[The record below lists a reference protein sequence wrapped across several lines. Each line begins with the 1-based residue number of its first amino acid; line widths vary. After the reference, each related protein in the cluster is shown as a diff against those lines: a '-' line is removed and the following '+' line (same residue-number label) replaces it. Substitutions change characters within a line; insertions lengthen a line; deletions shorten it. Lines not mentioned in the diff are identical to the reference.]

1 MIIRLISATFL
12 AGLLA
17 LTAGCNTM
25 EGLGEDIKSLGS
37 AIEGEASNNEASEDE
52 Q

>member
-1 MIIRLISATFL
+1 MITRLISITFL

-25 EGLGEDIKSLGS
+25 EGLGEDVRNLGS
-37 AIEGEASNNEASEDE
+37 AIEGSANENKNED
-52 Q
+52 